1 MRVWDGLVFEDE
13 EEDKTEIG
21 VEASGALDESQTR
34 QVLHRSG
41 FVQLAVYL
49 SFSVLVHLSVS
60 LKLSK
65 AAPRQ
70 PARHAWLLSTSG
82 WLCPASQSASC
93 SRRRSAK
100 SEACQA
106 PAQAGEC
113 EAPVGEQ
120 QDWGDPA
127 VPGQGE

>member
-49 SFSVLVHLSVS
+49 FFGVS
-60 LKLSK
+60 PFERFFEAIQGS
-65 AAPRQ
+65 ASA
-70 PARHAWLLSTSG
+70 
-82 WLCPASQSASC
+82 ASQTCLAPFNVRLAL
-93 SRRRSAK
+93 SRKPLARFLLPTAFRQK
-100 SEACQA
+100 
-106 PAQAGEC
+106 
-113 EAPVGEQ
+113 
-120 QDWGDPA
+120 
-127 VPGQGE
+127 